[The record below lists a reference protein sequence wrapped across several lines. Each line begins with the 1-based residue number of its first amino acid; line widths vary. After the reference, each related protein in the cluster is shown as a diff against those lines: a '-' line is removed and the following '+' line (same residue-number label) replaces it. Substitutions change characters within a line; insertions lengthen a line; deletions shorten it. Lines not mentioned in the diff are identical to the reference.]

1 VSIRVKIDE
10 QLSQILKDPVR
21 EAGYEVSSV
30 FDQGLSGKL
39 DEELWPIV
47 QKEGRFLITAD
58 KEFGDIRRYPPG
70 THAGVLLLRPNNESL
85 LAYRDLLKSVLKK
98 YRLET
103 LSGKTAVATSRGI
116 RIRKE
121 AAES

>member
-1 VSIRVKIDE
+1 MSIRVKIDE

-21 EAGYEVSSV
+21 EAGYEVSTV
-30 FDQGLSGKL
+30 LDQGLSGKL

-47 QKEGRFLITAD
+47 QKEGCFLITAD

-70 THAGVLLLRPNNESL
+70 THVGVLLLRPDNESL
-85 LAYRDLLKSVLKK
+85 PVYRDLLKSVLKK